1 MSEELIRAEDFTEED
16 IALAL
21 RTIALVGGNCTR
33 AATILESEGREVS
46 HTTLRKWKDEKYP
59 VQYEEIVY
67 NLRESIGS
75 KVSDGAMEVATQAQ
89 DLSAEMVRR
98 LQENLH
104 EVPTKDLAKAALNVA
119 QTSRTNVEVAR
130 LLRNQPNSIVEV
142 RSVDESL
149 DRLKELDVID
159 VDVVEESTLE

>member
-1 MSEELIRAEDFTEED
+1 
-16 IALAL
+16 
-21 RTIALVGGNCTR
+21 
-33 AATILESEGREVS
+33 
-46 HTTLRKWKDEKYP
+46 
-59 VQYEEIVY
+59 
-67 NLRESIGS
+67 
-75 KVSDGAMEVATQAQ
+75 MEVATQAQ

-159 VDVVEESTLE
+159 VDVVEESTVE